1 MYKALEVSKKQA
13 CDEVSE
19 RIMVHLRD
27 QKANLNMAINEV
39 KSYTNTS
46 GTDVPMVAMMRWSA
60 LLGDD
65 FQTARELYQ
74 QGEFHQTQ
82 FSKAL
87 LPPQS
92 VVRGHGL

>member
-1 MYKALEVSKKQA
+1 MESHGHCVTGYRAAEHCGAQMDLPA
-13 CDEVSE
+13 P
-19 RIMVHLRD
+19 
-27 QKANLNMAINEV
+27 NETQT
-39 KSYTNTS
+39 SPAAHTS